1 MAMGMSRKNA
11 KANAWLYRQKAQV
24 RIQDAL
30 RATGLDEVTIAQ
42 EWAKLVRSR
51 SEDIKLRTLREVSKI
66 FGLYPESGSTHADDN
81 ITVIFDVDTE
91 PEQPRKR
98 TLTIE
103 PTKQMLREE
112 QRATA
117 PKRSVQSG
125 DFIHQDGRSDIQS
138 VG

>member
-66 FGLYPESGSTHADDN
+66 FGLYPEPGSTHADDN

-103 PTKQMLREE
+103 PNQTD
-112 QRATA
+112 A
-117 PKRSVQSG
+117 P
-125 DFIHQDGRSDIQS
+125 
-138 VG
+138 